1 MSEHS
6 HLLVYGLLFNCP
18 RLYCFFIRAYNVVIL
33 TCWEGTMDRFVSM
46 VEAKSKLA
54 ELVGQVKY
62 GGKRYI
68 LKRRGEPVAV
78 LIGLEEYRRLQSGKS
93 ESTLPPALR
102 QRQETLMLEARR
114 LEQRLGDPVD
124 GLAALFEGLPAA
136 DDEFWAE
143 MQEVG

>member
-1 MSEHS
+1 
-6 HLLVYGLLFNCP
+6 
-18 RLYCFFIRAYNVVIL
+18 
-33 TCWEGTMDRFVSM
+33 MDRFVSM

-54 ELVGQVKY
+54 ELVGQVRY

-78 LIGLEEYRRLQSGKS
+78 LISLEEYRRLQSGKS

-124 GLAALFEGLPAA
+124 GLADG
-136 DDEFWAE
+136 FWAE

>member
-1 MSEHS
+1 MRYDVTCSRGTFWHRAS
-6 HLLVYGLLFNCP
+6 RCGLS
-18 RLYCFFIRAYNVVIL
+18 IAMYNVVIL
-33 TCWEGTMDRFVSM
+33 TCLEGAMDRFVSM

-62 GGKRYI
+62 GGRRYI

-78 LIGLEEYRRLQSGKS
+78 LIGLEEYRRLQAGNS
-93 ESTLPPALR
+93 ESSLPSALR
-102 QRQETLMLEARR
+102 QRQETLVREARR
-114 LEQRLGDPVD
+114 IEQRLGDPVE

-136 DDEFWAE
+136 DDVFWVE